1 MGIFRHKIKL
11 DEIAAFSR
19 QLATMVKAGLPIHQS
34 LGILSEQSESKI
46 FKTVI
51 DDMQKRINT
60 GNSLSETLQQYP
72 RIFSGLYVNMV
83 RAGEMS
89 GTLDRIL
96 NRISDYLEANSK
108 LQKKIKA
115 ALSYPTAVLVMA
127 FFVTAFLLLKV
138 VPTFKGIFESLGGKL
153 PLPTLVLLKISE
165 LFRHYFVFLVIGIII
180 LIYIFKLY
188 KKSPAGG
195 LKIDRLL
202 FRLPV
207 FGKIIKKIIV
217 ARFCRTLSTL
227 VRSGVAILVSLKIVA
242 AASGN
247 KVVEIAVIEA
257 SKNVEKG
264 QPIAEPLAKCGIFPL
279 MVTRMI
285 AVGEEVGALDEML
298 EKVADFYE
306 TEVDAAVSSLTSLI
320 EPIIMVFLGIVI
332 GGIALAILLP
342 IFKISELVK

>member
-1 MGIFRHKIKL
+1 
-11 DEIAAFSR
+11 
-19 QLATMVKAGLPIHQS
+19 
-34 LGILSEQSESKI
+34 
-46 FKTVI
+46 
-51 DDMQKRINT
+51 
-60 GNSLSETLQQYP
+60 
-72 RIFSGLYVNMV
+72 
-83 RAGEMS
+83 
-89 GTLDRIL
+89 
-96 NRISDYLEANSK
+96 
-108 LQKKIKA
+108 
-115 ALSYPTAVLVMA
+115 MA
-127 FFVTAFLLLKV
+127 FFVTSFLLLKV

-153 PLPTLVLLKISE
+153 PIPTLILLKISE
-165 LFRHYFVFLVIGIII
+165 VFRHYFIFLVIGIII

-188 KKSPAGG
+188 KKSPKGG
-195 LKIDRLL
+195 LQIDRLL

-227 VRSGVAILVSLKIVA
+227 VKSGVAILISLKIVA

-247 KVVEIAVIEA
+247 KLVEIAVIEA

-306 TEVDAAVSSLTSLI
+306 TEVDAAVNSLTSLI
-320 EPIIMVFLGIVI
+320 EPLIMVLLGVVI